1 MSRPSVL
8 KRVLCL
14 HGYSQNAARFRNSMG
29 AIRKALK
36 NEIEFVYMDAPFVAT
51 MPRPDQIMREGEG
64 KPLAW
69 WNMTTPKPSDEL
81 KQSLIK
87 VYEFMAAH
95 GPFDGLLGFSQG
107 AGMVPLILALLHH
120 KTSIAQPHATT
131 TATAELSDKEAQFD
145 ANFRDLVASVVPT
158 IQSLN
163 LDNNPNYPANI
174 HFAIMFSGFA
184 PGRKICYKLL
194 NGDKKNFGFSKLISS
209 LHVIGTADTVITN
222 DQSRDLADRLF
233 DQPQLIV
240 HEGGHFLPS
249 TREYTNKY
257 KDFLSKL

>member
-1 MSRPSVL
+1 
-8 KRVLCL
+8 
-14 HGYSQNAARFRNSMG
+14 
-29 AIRKALK
+29 
-36 NEIEFVYMDAPFVAT
+36 MDAPFVAT

-120 KTSIAQPHATT
+120 KTNIAQPPTSA
-131 TATAELSDKEAQFD
+131 AAAAASAAELSDKEAEFD

-163 LDNNPNYPANI
+163 LDALPNYPGNI

-222 DQSRDLADRLF
+222 EQSRDLANRLF

-240 HEGGHFLPS
+240 H
-249 TREYTNKY
+249 
-257 KDFLSKL
+257 